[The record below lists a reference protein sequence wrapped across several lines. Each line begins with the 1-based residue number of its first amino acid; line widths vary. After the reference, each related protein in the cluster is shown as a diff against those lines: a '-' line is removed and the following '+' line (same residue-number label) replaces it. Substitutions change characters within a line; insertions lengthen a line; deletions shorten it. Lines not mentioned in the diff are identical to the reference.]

1 MAGLALVCLAVL
13 RTEWATHALL
23 TAAARAATGVEDA
36 TVEAGSIRGSRLT
49 SLVLTDFRIVL
60 GDAGELATVDSLEL
74 RYSVRRLLRRRV
86 LVRRMVLAGAAVDV
100 RSCVVDPVIAARA
113 GPADEPT
120 SRPWVVTI
128 DEVSI
133 VGARAT
139 GGGCAPGEAWSIT
152 DLGVAASDIAS
163 GPSPE
168 ASIERVELAM
178 TPGGA
183 SDGYVAALRFR
194 GRLGG
199 GALRVDTMTLTSPG
213 SDVAA
218 SGTLRPLAA
227 SPGAPDFDFVLR
239 ADPVAFRDLQP
250 FTDVLAPDASAR
262 LDMRLE
268 GSGQSL
274 DVDGSMTVDGG
285 GEASIDAEVLAAQG
299 SPLRYRG
306 LAVLGALDPGVLFG
320 ALPGPID
327 GRVEWELE
335 GTSAE
340 RLSGTSTVSVR
351 WGAVGAVGG
360 AGPSGASD
368 ASGDP
373 GRAGAS
379 GGVDAVREVVGVEG
393 DAVWTEGRAE
403 LNARLQT
410 STARLNLAGWAT
422 PLSPTRDLG
431 LDGDFRW
438 EAADSA
444 GRRSVLAGRLAVEG
458 SAVPDAPEGRV
469 EVVLRD
475 SELRGTAVGE
485 GSILVELDGEVGTWR
500 VAAAIGEGGLDASG
514 GLGLGEAPTLRV
526 DSARVRALDLES
538 LGLAPWPTDL
548 NGEAS
553 GTRTGAAEGLGDW
566 TGDLSLS
573 ASTLGALVVDSVTAR
588 LALADG
594 HFRADWSGRMLA
606 GSIDGVVEGDLG
618 ETGAG
623 DLGVGERDGT
633 GVRGVARGAFRGL
646 DPEATSGTRAG
657 ATALAG
663 AYAAELDSR
672 GVVAGGGSLSLTA
685 SRIRDLVVDTARIEV
700 RVRGDSLDLSA
711 EVDSR
716 GGTLR
721 VRGARAPGDA
731 GPIWRVADARFVEVD
746 LGALADSGGVAT
758 RLTGSIV
765 GVVSGSSA
773 GAATGEAQL
782 RLEPSSVGSWSVD
795 SLGVVTTLAEGR
807 SLWTATIAGDDVS
820 GTLSADVDVVDD
832 PTRAGGT
839 ARFGGAV
846 RGVQVDSALATFRY
860 ESGAVTADTLLV
872 WSPWVTASGRAASS
886 ADSLS
891 ERRSEASLVV
901 DLNGPTALR
910 AWLGLEVDE
919 LAVGHVELAGSA
931 VGDSVAARAELR
943 GTALA
948 YGSAR
953 IGELEAAGG
962 GSWRPGRGPMG
973 VAGVAEARAL
983 QLGQRPVE
991 RITVDAASE
1000 GEGVALTVDAE
1011 MDGTRRA
1018 GAGLWV
1024 RVVDGGA
1031 TGTLRALDADLSGQV
1046 WRLDRPAELMAVDG
1060 FDVRDLSLSSPT
1072 GRISANGF
1080 VRPTG
1085 AQELVVSVDGLELAP
1100 VSDLLGYE
1108 GLRGRLDGSLDLTGT
1123 ADSPVIVGS
1132 VQIVANLPETESAT
1146 LDAETRY
1153 EGGVLDV
1160 DGSLALGG
1168 GGSARVLAR
1177 LPYTVTLA
1185 RADSVAQDD
1194 PPTAPVPPVGLVR
1207 GGPVTLDVRAER
1219 VALDWLSPWMP
1230 PETARDL
1237 VGTLDGIVIVGG
1249 TTEDLTLDG
1258 SIELVGA
1265 GGELPGL
1272 GLRLHEGSF
1281 SGRLDGDLL
1290 VIDRASVRSADGR
1303 LTTTGSLRADDL
1315 TAGELDLHVTLDDF
1329 QAVNTQMVRAVL
1341 DADLDI
1347 DGTTRAPIVTG
1358 AVDVLRGDVFL
1369 SDELAGARAEAVEL
1383 TDADYA
1389 MLAEWFGY
1397 EPPAD
1402 SAVARLTG
1410 PGPLAADVEV
1420 RLGRD
1425 VWIRQNAS
1433 PKLSIQLTGD
1443 LRVQKE
1449 SDELERVF
1457 GTLEAVPRGSYVE
1470 QFGRRFAI
1478 TRGEVVFNGPPE
1490 ELRLDVSSE
1499 YAVPS
1504 AGDPTSNE
1512 VVIGLGVIGGLEDM
1526 ALVLSSEPE
1535 MENADIVSY
1544 LATGRPSS
1552 QTLQFDSEGDGLV
1565 ERGADIALGQ
1575 ATDAVERLASESL
1588 GLDVVQI
1595 RTDGT
1600 RGVTV
1605 AAGRYV
1611 SPRLYLGFSRP
1622 ISSRRSESS
1631 TATRTMEV
1639 EIEYQAFRWLLLNL
1653 RRDGS
1658 RLDFFL
1664 RSRHAY

>member
-1 MAGLALVCLAVL
+1 
-13 RTEWATHALL
+13 
-23 TAAARAATGVEDA
+23 
-36 TVEAGSIRGSRLT
+36 
-49 SLVLTDFRIVL
+49 
-60 GDAGELATVDSLEL
+60 
-74 RYSVRRLLRRRV
+74 
-86 LVRRMVLAGAAVDV
+86 
-100 RSCVVDPVIAARA
+100 
-113 GPADEPT
+113 
-120 SRPWVVTI
+120 
-128 DEVSI
+128 
-133 VGARAT
+133 
-139 GGGCAPGEAWSIT
+139 
-152 DLGVAASDIAS
+152 
-163 GPSPE
+163 
-168 ASIERVELAM
+168 
-178 TPGGA
+178 
-183 SDGYVAALRFR
+183 
-194 GRLGG
+194 
-199 GALRVDTMTLTSPG
+199 
-213 SDVAA
+213 
-218 SGTLRPLAA
+218 
-227 SPGAPDFDFVLR
+227 
-239 ADPVAFRDLQP
+239 
-250 FTDVLAPDASAR
+250 
-262 LDMRLE
+262 
-268 GSGQSL
+268 
-274 DVDGSMTVDGG
+274 
-285 GEASIDAEVLAAQG
+285 
-299 SPLRYRG
+299 
-306 LAVLGALDPGVLFG
+306 
-320 ALPGPID
+320 
-327 GRVEWELE
+327 
-335 GTSAE
+335 
-340 RLSGTSTVSVR
+340 
-351 WGAVGAVGG
+351 
-360 AGPSGASD
+360 
-368 ASGDP
+368 
-373 GRAGAS
+373 
-379 GGVDAVREVVGVEG
+379 
-393 DAVWTEGRAE
+393 
-403 LNARLQT
+403 
-410 STARLNLAGWAT
+410 
-422 PLSPTRDLG
+422 
-431 LDGDFRW
+431 
-438 EAADSA
+438 
-444 GRRSVLAGRLAVEG
+444 
-458 SAVPDAPEGRV
+458 
-469 EVVLRD
+469 
-475 SELRGTAVGE
+475 
-485 GSILVELDGEVGTWR
+485 VGTWR

-514 GLGLGEAPTLRV
+514 GLGLGDAPTLRV

-553 GTRTGAAEGLGDW
+553 GTRTGAAEGMGDW
-566 TGDLSLS
+566 TGDLSMHG
-573 ASTLGALVVDSVTAR
+573 STVGPLVVDSVTAR
-588 LALADG
+588 IALADG

-618 ETGAG
+618 DPGADDPG
-623 DLGVGERDGT
+623 DGRPGHGEADGT
-633 GVRGVARGAFRGL
+633 RVRGVARGAFRGL
-646 DPEATSGTRAG
+646 DPEAMSGTRAG

-663 AYAAELDSR
+663 AYAAALDNR
-672 GVVAGGGSLSLTA
+672 GVVAGGGSLSLTD
-685 SRIRDLVVDTARIEV
+685 SRIRALVVDTAHIEV
-700 RVRGDSLDLSA
+700 RVRGDSLDMSA
-711 EVDSR
+711 EIDSR

-721 VRGARAPGDA
+721 LRGARAPGDA
-731 GPIWRVADARFVEVD
+731 GPTWRLADARFVDVD

-765 GVVSGSSA
+765 GVVSGSTV

-795 SLGVVTTLAEGR
+795 SLGVVATLVEGR

-832 PTRAGGT
+832 PTRADGT

-860 ESGAVTADTLLV
+860 ASGAVTADTLLV

-886 ADSLS
+886 ADSPS

-910 AWLGLEVDE
+910 GWLGLEVDE
-919 LAVGHVELAGSA
+919 LGVGHMELAGSA

-948 YGSAR
+948 YGSTR

-962 GSWRPGRGPMG
+962 GSWRPGRGPTG

-983 QLGQRPVE
+983 QLGQRGVE
-991 RITVDAASE
+991 RITVDVASE
-1000 GEGVALTVDAE
+1000 GEGVALTVDAQ

-1018 GAGLWV
+1018 VAGLWG

-1046 WRLDRPAELMAVDG
+1046 WRLDRPAELMVVDG
-1060 FDVRDLSLSSPT
+1060 FDVRDLSLSSPS
-1072 GRISANGF
+1072 GQISANGF

-1100 VSDLLGYE
+1100 FSDLLGYE
-1108 GLRGRLDGSLDLTGT
+1108 GLGGRLDGSFDVTGT
-1123 ADSPVIVGS
+1123 ADAPMLVGS
-1132 VQIVANLPETESAT
+1132 VHIVASLPETESAT
-1146 LDAETRY
+1146 LDADTRY

-1194 PPTAPVPPVGLVR
+1194 PPTNAVAPVGLVR
-1207 GGPVTLDVRAER
+1207 DGPVMLDVRAER
-1219 VALDWLSPWMP
+1219 VGLDWLSPWMP

-1237 VGTLDGIVIVGG
+1237 VGTLDGMVIVGG

-1258 SIELVGA
+1258 SIELVGG

-1290 VIDRASVRSADGR
+1290 VIDRASVRSGDGR
-1303 LTTTGSLRADDL
+1303 LTTTGSVRADDL
-1315 TAGELDLHVTLDDF
+1315 TTGELDLHVTLDDF
-1329 QAVNTQMVRAVL
+1329 QVVNTQMVRGVL

-1347 DGTTRAPIVTG
+1347 AGTTRAPIVTG

-1402 SAVARLTG
+1402 SAVARPTG
-1410 PGPLAADVEV
+1410 PGPLAADVQL

-1425 VWIRQNAS
+1425 VWIRQNAG

-1449 SDELERVF
+1449 ADELERVF

-1575 ATDAVERLASESL
+1575 ATDAVERLASESI

-1600 RGVTV
+1600 RGVTI

-1611 SPRLYLGFSRP
+1611 SPRLYLGFSQP
-1622 ISSRRSESS
+1622 VSFRRSEASS
-1631 TATRTMEV
+1631 GTRTRSPEV

-1653 RRDGS
+1653 RREGS